1 MLFKISRWLLND
13 FQIFTDQEASFV
25 MATSTVSQQPRP
37 TPTLSSITQS
47 WDFWN
52 SSNRLIRR
60 INHLWNVV
68 VQPARQRNISLSL
81 TLLPKPTPFQLP
93 HSDRFAAPLM
103 ENRSSPNWS
112 RYLALGLSFSRL
124 LQQIQPRRVR
134 FKHIIGQQHSLILHV
149 DDLCLVLKEASFA
162 IDTHK
167 TQMNG
172 LFSQIAGVTTC
183 QGSLNTN
190 MFQKEIEDVVRSFI
204 SE

>member
-1 MLFKISRWLLND
+1 M
-13 FQIFTDQEASFV
+13 
-25 MATSTVSQQPRP
+25 
-37 TPTLSSITQS
+37 
-47 WDFWN
+47 
-52 SSNRLIRR
+52 
-60 INHLWNVV
+60 
-68 VQPARQRNISLSL
+68 
-81 TLLPKPTPFQLP
+81 
-93 HSDRFAAPLM
+93 
-103 ENRSSPNWS
+103 
-112 RYLALGLSFSRL
+112 
-124 LQQIQPRRVR
+124 R